1 MDASSVATWEEQL
14 SNKSELDLFKYLE
27 ECWNLEDICGDKT
40 IAYFVDFVYANVS
53 DERPDLV
60 LDDIH
65 YPNLLLEFLHKLLS
79 PEEDID
85 KDSIYCKCSTCEATL
100 GLEDNKYRGLEL
112 DDGVRLCNSCRTPE
126 ST

>member
-1 MDASSVATWEEQL
+1 MDASSVATWNEQL
-14 SNKSELDLFKYLE
+14 SNKSEFALFQYIE
-27 ECWNLEDICGDKT
+27 ETYELPTICGDKT
-40 IAYFVDFVYANVS
+40 IADFIDFVEININP
-53 DERPDLV
+53 DRPDLV

-65 YPNLLLEFLHKLLS
+65 YPNLLLEFLHKLS
-79 PEEDID
+79 PDENID

-112 DDGVRLCNSCRTPE
+112 DDGVRLCNTCRTPE